1 MAGET
6 ISCMQGLSTVQS
18 DFESLISI
26 PIHAWWKFYQNT
38 PFLVGQAAQNTSAQV
53 IRCFI
58 DFAFQRNAIEVSES
72 IKPGTFCCFQPMD
85 LHLFFSCG
93 ILCSGGTG
101 SSIFLRINC
110 NFGTFV
116 FFCRDGDMG
125 EDSDK
130 RGSRVGHVRV
140 EATFL
145 FPEPANPGTLFG
157 LEACH
162 DAIDVTLVEASLV
175 ALRKIVLVDP
185 GQEVCSIGVG

>member
-93 ILCSGGTG
+93 ILCSGERVPAFSCGSIATLGRLFFSAATATG
-101 SSIFLRINC
+101 
-110 NFGTFV
+110 
-116 FFCRDGDMG
+116 
-125 EDSDK
+125 DSDK
-130 RGSRVGHVRV
+130 RLPGWACQGRGDVSVSGQ
-140 EATFL
+140 AGQ
-145 FPEPANPGTLFG
+145 GTLFR
-157 LEACH
+157 LEACRR
-162 DAIDVTLVEASLV
+162 DRRNSGGGFLV
-175 ALRKIVLVDP
+175 ALGRLFLSIRAGSLH
-185 GQEVCSIGVG
+185 IGVG